1 MQDKTMEPAAIPPI
15 EDRAEREK
23 LELAIDDCMRRFY
36 AKGAKDSLLGPV
48 FWAIHNLDQHMSV
61 VANFWSKTLL
71 GTDRYQGL
79 PFAVHIDLPIEPE
92 HFARRL
98 ELFTESAYEALPK
111 TQAEQAIAKA
121 AHMTQCFQSG
131 LFPFVGADGKP
142 SRVPA
147 P

>member
-1 MQDKTMEPAAIPPI
+1 MEPVIPPI
-15 EDRAEREK
+15 EDGAERDR
-23 LELAIDDCMRRFY
+23 LEIAIDDCVRRFY
-36 AKGAKDSLLGPV
+36 AKGAEDPLLGPI
-48 FWAIHNLDQHMSV
+48 FMAIDGLDQHMGI
-61 VANFWSKTLL
+61 VANFWSRTLL
-71 GTDRYQGL
+71 GTERYQGQ
-79 PFAVHIDLPIEPE
+79 PFAAHINLPIEPQ
-92 HFARRL
+92 HFTRWL
-98 ELFTESAYEALPK
+98 ELFSVSANEALPK